1 MADGI
6 ITRGRVMKKAHLFL
20 LVALAFV
27 FSTASADIPSTLSY
41 QGVLTDSG
49 GAVVPDGSYELTFRI
64 YDVASGGTP
73 LWAETIS
80 NVQVNG
86 GIFNVI
92 LGQSEKLDLDFDVQY
107 WLGVSVNG
115 GAELAPRMSLS
126 ASPYSLNAR
135 QVKGAANF
143 FPGSGNV
150 GIGTTDPQAKLHVES
165 SDGHALRVI
174 SNAQSGQYA
183 GIFAESST
191 WHAVLGINDN
201 SDAAVMGRND
211 GNGPGVKGQNQGA
224 GPAITGY
231 AVTGNLLELYTTPGP
246 NLKLTVNNNGDIKT
260 AGTIES
266 TAGGFKFPD
275 GSIQTSAA
283 LNPVA
288 YGIIRADGTVLAAT
302 PNVSCAWNSSTS
314 RYEITI
320 DGESYYYLHYIT
332 NVTVKSSSPRI
343 ATTGSVMSKLL
354 VSVFDID
361 GNLVQDN
368 FSFIVYK
375 P

>member
-1 MADGI
+1 
-6 ITRGRVMKKAHLFL
+6 MKKSHLFL
-20 LVALAFV
+20 LIVVVCV
-27 FSTASADIPSTLSY
+27 FSTALADVPMTLNY

-73 LWAETIS
+73 LWEETIS

-86 GIFNVI
+86 GIFSVV
-92 LGQSEKLDLDFDVQY
+92 LGQSVQLNLDFDVPY
-107 WLGVSVNG
+107 WLGISVNG
-115 GAELAPRMSLS
+115 GTELTPRMSLT

-135 QVKGAANF
+135 QVKGVDNV

-150 GIGTTDPQAKLHVES
+150 GIGTTEPQARLQVES
-165 SDGHALRVI
+165 SNSHALRVV

-191 WHAVLGINDN
+191 WHAVVGVNEN
-201 SDAAVMGRND
+201 MNAAIIGRND
-211 GNGPGVKGQNQGA
+211 GGGPGLKGQNQST

-246 NLKLTVNNNGDIKT
+246 NLKLTVNNDGDIQT
-260 AGTIES
+260 VGMIES
-266 TAGGFKFPD
+266 TGGGFKFPD
-275 GSIQTSAA
+275 GTTQTTAA
-283 LNPVA
+283 MNPVA
-288 YGIIRADGTVLAAT
+288 YGIVYADGVVLAST
-302 PNVSCAWNSSTS
+302 PNVSCTWNSSIN

-320 DGESYYYLHYIT
+320 DGEDYYYTDYIT
-332 NVTVKSSSPRI
+332 IVTVKSSSPRI
-343 ATTGSVMSKLL
+343 ATTGSAMSKLL
-354 VSVFDID
+354 VNIFDID
-361 GNLVQDN
+361 GNPVQGSFN
-368 FSFIVYK
+368 FIVYK